1 MLKAVYE
8 KWEEEEVEYVEH
20 SMRSEEGCCPTYT
33 SHHFADDCRP
43 GRLAASSSAS
53 VSSLVGILPAVAA
66 AAVAGVVVGG
76 AIAVVCGES
85 LEAMADGLS
94 SAVG

>member
-1 MLKAVYE
+1 M
-8 KWEEEEVEYVEH
+8 EH

-43 GRLAASSSAS
+43 ASSSAS
-53 VSSLVGILPAVAA
+53 VSSLVGILSAVAA
-66 AAVAGVVVGG
+66 AGVVVGG
-76 AIAVVCGES
+76 AMAVVCGES

>member
-1 MLKAVYE
+1 MWSIA
-8 KWEEEEVEYVEH
+8 

-43 GRLAASSSAS
+43 ASSSAS
-53 VSSLVGILPAVAA
+53 VSSLVGILSAFAA
-66 AAVAGVVVGG
+66 AAAAGVGVGG